1 MKQKLN
7 IVLAG
12 SAVGCII
19 TGYVL
24 IAQESRVGPFLS
36 VVGFALM
43 IPAIMIVKN
52 ESFLAF
58 IRSFHRFYLLLHRLN
73 GKWKVKE

>member
-12 SAVGCII
+12 IAVGCII

-24 IAQESRVGPFLS
+24 IAQENRVGPFLS

-43 IPAIMIVKN
+43 IPAIMRVKMKVSWLLFAHYADFIYFCTGLM
-52 ESFLAF
+52 ESE
-58 IRSFHRFYLLLHRLN
+58 
-73 GKWKVKE
+73 K